1 MSEQMD
7 LVCCLLLLFSI
18 ANGLEISGT
27 TANVDRELI
36 FDITDTQLDVHL
48 PSNLQPQS
56 GATHFLSDTPDQQQL
71 ATRSGLK
78 AVGTFVKTLSRKMTG
93 FPRKG
98 KRSKSRGG
106 SFVSRGGSFASRG
119 SFGRQ
124 DSSRDV
130 GSSSR
135 RHGAVRRPP
144 KRELSHSEKYGPPGG
159 YNKQMVHYDENDIPS
174 PRTQRQLEKGPSE
187 EELRKQF
194 GPEGGYPR
202 PMVQKPSEEELRRRF
217 GPEGGYPR
225 PMVRYDEKGSK

>member
-7 LVCCLLLLFSI
+7 LVCCLFLLFSI

-36 FDITDTQLDVHL
+36 FDITDTQLDVHP
-48 PSNLQPQS
+48 PSNLQPQA
-56 GATHFLSDTPDQQQL
+56 GATHLSDTPDQQQL
-71 ATRSGLK
+71 ATRSALQ
-78 AVGTFVKTLSRKMTG
+78 AVGTFAKTLSRKLTG

-106 SFVSRGGSFASRG
+106 SFVSRSGSFVSSA

-135 RHGAVRRPP
+135 RNGAVWRPP
-144 KRELSHSEKYGPPGG
+144 KHELSHSEKYGPPGG
-159 YNKQMVHYDENDIPS
+159 YNKQMVHYDKNDIPS

-187 EELRKQF
+187 EELRKRF

-202 PMVQKPSEEELRRRF
+202 PMVQGPSEEELRRRF
-217 GPEGGYPR
+217 GTEGGYPR
-225 PMVRYDEKGSK
+225 PMVKYDETGSK